1 MNVIMMSSIS
11 NQFLQFNVRLD
22 ISESV
27 LSTVSV
33 SDESYVK
40 YKDILSPRRKEKLDF
55 FFINS

>member
-1 MNVIMMSSIS
+1 MNVIMIS
-11 NQFLQFNVRLD
+11 RICNQFLQFNVRLD

-40 YKDILSPRRKEKLDF
+40 YKDILSPRRQEKLDF

>member
-33 SDESYVK
+33 SDESCVK

>member
-40 YKDILSPRRKEKLDF
+40 YKDILSPRRQEKLDF